1 MYNKSNILN
10 APSYKCREIFLSTSL
25 LRYFRTQSTCRSN
38 KEFERACFT
47 NYSKN
52 VSKNPSL
59 WCQLTLFPEGELREF
74 HFVSLLSFSP
84 SLTYMR
90 IDLFLSIQERL
101 TAYFHFRIY
110 SQTLGSVVFHSWS
123 FWSDIQERQRV
134 WGSHDFDRD
143 VYINHHYG
151 VLVLYTILYCFS

>member
-38 KEFERACFT
+38 KEFEKACFT

-84 SLTYMR
+84 SLTYAYWSFHVVR
-90 IDLFLSIQERL
+90 FKKRL

-110 SQTLGSVVFHSWS
+110 SQTLRWVVFYSWS
-123 FWSDIQERQRV
+123 FLSRDVQECQRV

-143 VYINHHYG
+143 V
-151 VLVLYTILYCFS
+151 